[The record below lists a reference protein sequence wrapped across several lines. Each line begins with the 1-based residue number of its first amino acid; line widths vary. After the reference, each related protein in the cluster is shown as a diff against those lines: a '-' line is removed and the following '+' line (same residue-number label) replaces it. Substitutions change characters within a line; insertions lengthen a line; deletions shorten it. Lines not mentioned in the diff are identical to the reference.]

1 MPLSHVSYFKDE
13 GLLQITV
20 DPAKATN
27 HTAAPPPKPLSR
39 LAILHPEYI
48 LEIGLN
54 RLAEGCEQNGLLWNK
69 ESRHPFPNKK

>member
-27 HTAAPPPKPLSR
+27 HTAAPPQNHYPGLQSSIRNTFWR
-39 LAILHPEYI
+39 LD
-48 LEIGLN
+48 
-54 RLAEGCEQNGLLWNK
+54 
-69 ESRHPFPNKK
+69 